1 MRKLV
6 YDENG
11 KMGTISEEKI
21 NLILNTYRLM
31 GLVNPE
37 FCNSKIII

>member
-1 MRKLV
+1 MQKLV
-6 YDENG
+6 LYDENG

-31 GLVNPE
+31 GLVHT
-37 FCNSKIII
+37 KVD